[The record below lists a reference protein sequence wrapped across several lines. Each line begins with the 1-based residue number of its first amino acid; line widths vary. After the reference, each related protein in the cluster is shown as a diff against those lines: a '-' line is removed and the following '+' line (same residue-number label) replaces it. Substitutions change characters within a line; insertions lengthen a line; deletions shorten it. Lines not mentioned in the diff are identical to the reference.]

1 MIARRSVPAAATTLT
16 LAAAGFAEPASNDPN
31 GLAFRDGVL
40 DINWRPF
47 AKVDDAQPR
56 TGALTQLLE
65 KNL

>member
-1 MIARRSVPAAATTLT
+1 MIARRSIPAAATTLA
-16 LAAAGFAEPASNDPN
+16 LAAAGFAVLASNDPN

-40 DINWRPF
+40 NINWHPF

-65 KNL
+65 KNV